1 MKRIIID
8 GNIGSGKSTILS
20 LLKDDNF
27 DVISED
33 VDDWKEYISQFY
45 SDMGKFSLSFQM
57 KVLLH
62 HLNVYNSIKNKESQF
77 ILERSPLSCLHIF
90 GENLKEKGLLSE
102 LDLNLMKD
110 YNKSFGWYPEYIIYI
125 KTDPKVSYKRISER
139 SRPGENIPLEY
150 LKEIDNLYNKLYIQK
165 NNKDLNLKVL
175 VIDGNKSKEEVYFEV
190 LKEIKKLR
198 N

>member
-20 LLKDDNF
+20 LLKSDNF
-27 DVISED
+27 NVISED
-33 VDDWKEYISQFY
+33 VEDWKDYISQFY

-62 HLNVYNSIKNKESQF
+62 HLKVYNYIKNEKEDF

-110 YNKSFGWYPEYIIYI
+110 YNHTFGWYPEIIIYI
-125 KTDPKVSYKRISER
+125 KTDPEISYKRIKER
-139 SRPGENIPLEY
+139 SRPGENIPLGY
-150 LKEIDNLYNKLYIQK
+150 LQEIDRLYTQLYINNDQK
-165 NNKDLNLKVL
+165 NFNVIL
-175 VIDGNKSKEEVYFEV
+175 IDGNKNKEEVYKNILE
-190 LKEIKKLR
+190 EIAKL